1 MFKMLDKKMLKMLEL
16 QDNVRNARKCKSGDQ
31 VTATKAEHKRLLCF
45 GEYEQTGHHRVGQRS
60 RFSVF
65 CEKVI

>member
-45 GEYEQTGHHRVGQRS
+45 EEYE
-60 RFSVF
+60 
-65 CEKVI
+65 